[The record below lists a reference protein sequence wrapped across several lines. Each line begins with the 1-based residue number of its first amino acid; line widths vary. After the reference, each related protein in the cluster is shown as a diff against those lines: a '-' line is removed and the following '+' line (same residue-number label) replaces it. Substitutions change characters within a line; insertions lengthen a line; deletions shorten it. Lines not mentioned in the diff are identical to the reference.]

1 MCVEASR
8 LEGAAHD
15 KLERVQHPQN
25 QNIQVS
31 GFSLGHLVFGMS
43 HWLQF
48 VVCCTPSL
56 KASTPGVKTKFST
69 FRLRQKYVFFYCID
83 LYLCIYLKT
92 LNILK
97 LI

>member
-31 GFSLGHLVFGMS
+31 GFSLGHPIFGMS
-43 HWLQF
+43 HLFQF
-48 VVCCTPSL
+48 VVGCT
-56 KASTPGVKTKFST
+56 F
-69 FRLRQKYVFFYCID
+69 
-83 LYLCIYLKT
+83 
-92 LNILK
+92 
-97 LI
+97 